1 MSDFLTYD
9 ALLTTIATGIGLT
22 TPLLLAG
29 LGQTISQ
36 RAGILDLGVDAVMT
50 LSAFAAYVVGWRTG
64 NVALAVLM
72 ALAVGAIMGSVNAIL
87 TVGLHAVQA
96 IVGLGFCLFGV
107 GITDLLFRRLVE
119 TPTAGEV
126 AEPLPEMLFGLDL
139 EGVPLL
145 GKLAFSQDIF
155 AYLAFALIPL
165 MAFVI
170 NRTTFGLNVRAV
182 GELPRAAHTL
192 GVSVQKTQA
201 QATLIGNVLA
211 GCGGAALALDKG
223 IFEPN
228 LTAGQGFI
236 AIALVYF
243 GSWRPIGTMFGAL
256 LYGMVSAMVIEWNT
270 LGVVTGAASSLTAML
285 PPLVT
290 VGMLVWVGNSRRA
303 PSALAEPFE
312 RLL

>member
-9 ALLTTIATGIGLT
+9 ALLTTLATGIGLT

-72 ALAVGAIMGSVNAIL
+72 ALVVGAVMGSVNAFL

-107 GITDLLFRRLVE
+107 GVTDLLFRRLVE

-126 AEPLPEMLFGLDL
+126 AGPLFGGTLESVPVLGDL
-139 EGVPLL
+139 V
-145 GKLAFSQDIF
+145 FSQDIF
-155 AYLAFALIPL
+155 AYLAFGFVPL

-192 GVSVQKTQA
+192 GVSVAKTQA
-201 QATLIGNVLA
+201 QATLVGNVLA
-211 GCGGAALALDKG
+211 GFGGAALALDKG

-243 GSWRPIGTMFGAL
+243 GSWRPIGTLFGAL
-256 LYGMVSAMVIEWNT
+256 LYGMVSAVVIEWNT